1 MPFLLAVPAQF
12 TICVTLSQTVKHTLI
27 YQIIGDGVDGEAG
40 QGVNLKFSSYVG
52 AMGDDGVVR
61 GYKNQ
66 IVIYTRFCTVPNLLK
81 TTLKIPV

>member
-40 QGVNLKFSSYVG
+40 QGVNLKCVF
-52 AMGDDGVVR
+52 R
-61 GYKNQ
+61 
-66 IVIYTRFCTVPNLLK
+66 L
-81 TTLKIPV
+81 IPVQ

>member
-12 TICVTLSQTVKHTLI
+12 TICVTLI